1 MARSLRY
8 GMHRPGTRVP
18 REHRRPN
25 TYQDVVDTMPQPR
38 SQIAPATRRM
48 RPAGPHCRGGAS
60 SLLRLANPAS
70 PRLPKAPALSDWV
83 QRAASVLGLGAE
95 PRPACMSSEFR

>member
-1 MARSLRY
+1 
-8 GMHRPGTRVP
+8 
-18 REHRRPN
+18 
-25 TYQDVVDTMPQPR
+25 MPQTR

-60 SLLRLANPAS
+60 SLLRLANPAT

-83 QRAASVLGLGAE
+83 ARAASVLGVGGE
-95 PRPACMSSEFR
+95 SRPAFAASEFR

>member
-95 PRPACMSSEFR
+95 PRPAFMSSEFR